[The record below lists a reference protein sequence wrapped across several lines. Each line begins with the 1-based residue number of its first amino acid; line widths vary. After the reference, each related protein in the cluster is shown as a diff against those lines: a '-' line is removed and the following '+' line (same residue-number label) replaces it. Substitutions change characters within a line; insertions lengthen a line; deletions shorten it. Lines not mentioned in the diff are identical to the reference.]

1 MMLEVFWLV
10 GLASAY
16 QLLTNARVCGSGS
29 CLTIG
34 FR

>member
-1 MMLEVFWLV
+1 LIIFVSEPQKRLW
-10 GLASAY
+10 S
-16 QLLTNARVCGSGS
+16 RDVCGSGS